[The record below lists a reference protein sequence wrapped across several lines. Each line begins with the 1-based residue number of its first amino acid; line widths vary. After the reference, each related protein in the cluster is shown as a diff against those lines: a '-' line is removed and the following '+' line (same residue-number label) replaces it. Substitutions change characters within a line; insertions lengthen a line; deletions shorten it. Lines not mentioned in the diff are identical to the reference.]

1 MDSNTNILYTAAG
14 LPALISTGITV
25 IYFLLKACCYLVHA
39 ISHKTEGR
47 VATATPGSG
56 EQKYSPDTGSQ
67 GHTEVH
73 EQISG
78 NTTEQ
83 YGGGTQRSPGSV
95 FVPRRRQDIRLPSCG
110 DASEYQDQPAF
121 QQNAK
126 RLPGGRYPDSPEY
139 HGKRPGD
146 SYPNPTGVFTK
157 SRSGDNASHGQ
168 SSDDETNGRK
178 CNTEQPDKVYD
189 DGVQGSRV
197 PSTAPNST
205 TTKTQVSHVALQTDS
220 CDTLYITKNALTA
233 YTIAIVHN
241 AQVLQY
247 DQMHLALQTAR
258 NQASLET
265 PLRVDE
271 LLTAHFNLA
280 VLLNETDVNKTSD
293 AQKPEAT
300 TLDAEPSASAADEET
315 YVKIPSHHYAANSD
329 TKKQHPTGAVAPTCR
344 REYGLVNG
352 IPAGYETDDS
362 WDNDSHTHEHT
373 HTHNIVPLLSIRPWN
388 NCTHRGREQSCGQY
402 NNINVQTGH
411 EPYSRP
417 WDNQPYG
424 RRTRSQQALRARA
437 YRKIQRRY
445 PIQ

>member
-1 MDSNTNILYTAAG
+1 M
-14 LPALISTGITV
+14 V
-25 IYFLLKACCYLVHA
+25 
-39 ISHKTEGR
+39 
-47 VATATPGSG
+47 TATPDCG
-56 EQKYSPDTGSQ
+56 EQKYSPDMGIQ

-95 FVPRRRQDIRLPSCG
+95 FVPRRRQDICLPSCG
-110 DASEYQDQPAF
+110 DAPEYKDQPAF
-121 QQNAK
+121 RQNAK
-126 RLPGGRYPDSPEY
+126 RLQGGRYRDSPEY
-139 HGKRPGD
+139 HGKGPGD
-146 SYPNPTGVFTK
+146 SYPNPTVVFTK

-168 SSDDETNGRK
+168 SSDDETNGGK
-178 CNTEQPDKVYD
+178 CDTEQPDKVYD
-189 DGVQGSRV
+189 DGVQGYR
-197 PSTAPNST
+197 APGNST

-233 YTIAIVHN
+233 YTIAIVQN
-241 AQVLQY
+241 AQALQY

-265 PLRVDE
+265 PLRADE

-280 VLLNETDVNKTSD
+280 VLSNETDINKTLD

-300 TLDAEPSASAADEET
+300 TLDTEPSASAADEET
-315 YVKIPSHHYAANSD
+315 YVKIPSHRYAANSD

-344 REYGLVNG
+344 REYRLVNG
-352 IPAGYETDDS
+352 IPAGYETADS
-362 WDNDSHTHEHT
+362 WDNDSHTHEHR

-388 NCTHRGREQSCGQY
+388 NRPHRGHEQSHRQY
-402 NNINVQTGH
+402 NNINMRTGH
-411 EPYSRP
+411 APYSRP
-417 WDNQPYG
+417 WDNQPYR
-424 RRTRSQQALRARA
+424 RRTHSQQALHARA
-437 YRKIQRRY
+437 YCKIQRRY